1 MKKGG
6 KASAL
11 SKAKD
16 EAGLRRAKE
25 SRRAS
30 ELLALIARRKAR
42 IVEDFYDI
50 GEALRELFHKE
61 LYRALGHR
69 SFEAMLKAH
78 DVMSAT
84 QARKLITLVERIPR
98 AEALALGQEK
108 AYALVSYTTA
118 TPEPDVPA
126 ELARA
131 DAKIGGKKL
140 SKVSVR
146 GLEAAAK
153 QARGRARALKP
164 KSPADKQRAA
174 AEKAL
179 LTKVKERLVAGG
191 IRGAHVELGANEVR
205 ITVTRKAVE
214 RW

>member
-6 KASAL
+6 KTSVL
-11 SKAKD
+11 TKAKD
-16 EAGLRRAKE
+16 KAALQRAKDGRRATQ
-25 SRRAS
+25 
-30 ELLALIARRKAR
+30 LLELIARRKAR

-50 GEALRELFHKE
+50 GEALKELFHKQ

-69 SFEAMLKAH
+69 SFETMLEAH

-84 QARKLITLVERIPR
+84 QARKLIALVERLPR

-108 AYALVSYTTA
+108 AYALVSYTAA
-118 TPEPDVPA
+118 TPEPDVPV

-146 GLEAAAK
+146 ELEVAAK
-153 QARGRARALKP
+153 QARDRARAAKP
-164 KSPADKQRAA
+164 KTAAERQRAA
-174 AEKAL
+174 EDKAL
-179 LTKVKERLVAGG
+179 LTKVKRRLVAADV
-191 IRGAHVELGANEVR
+191 RGAKVEVGATEVR
-205 ITVTRKAVE
+205 IVVSRKTAE